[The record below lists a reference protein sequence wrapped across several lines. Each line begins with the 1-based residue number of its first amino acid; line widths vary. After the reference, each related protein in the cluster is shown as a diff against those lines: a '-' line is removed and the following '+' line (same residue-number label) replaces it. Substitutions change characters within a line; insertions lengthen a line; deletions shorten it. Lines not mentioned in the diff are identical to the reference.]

1 MAGEISKREIVKE
14 FMEGTDHTLR
24 IVNMKY
30 SSYRNDYIDIFY
42 RDPQG
47 IKRRTKA
54 SFYPFVWA
62 TREGCLK
69 LCHGNKPQISAL
81 LRKYNIGV
89 KKLHCTSND
98 GTVREEF
105 ENGYMF
111 MFYAQK
117 PMSYS
122 KFQWFFKEAE
132 NPIYIEGKDKDSE
145 RKSNP
150 NFLCVTPVEQHMIAT
165 GKRFFKGYDD
175 YDQLLRMTFDLET
188 TSLNPRKGRI
198 TWLGVR
204 TNKGFEK
211 VFQVKGE
218 TKEELDENEFYVIYT
233 FIKLIKEIDPD
244 IITAHNGEN
253 FDWNFLIVRL
263 EELGSSMKE
272 LSKDFFEDDCIRKDT
287 RQSIL
292 KLGGEI
298 ETYYATNVPNIIV
311 TDSLHAVRRA
321 QAIDSNILKADLK
334 YATKYSKMNK
344 VNRVYIPGNKINTTL
359 NDTEHDYAF
368 NDTNGKWYQINE
380 KHPLKDGYEKTTGEY
395 IVKRYLL
402 DDIWEGDKVEWKFNT
417 TNFLISKILP
427 LPYKKCTTMG
437 TAGQWKA
444 LMMEWSY
451 KNNLAIP
458 RAANTGKFTGGLS
471 RLLCT
476 GFVRRVVKLD
486 YNSLYPSITLTWGIS
501 DTTDLLDSMLMFLE
515 YVLTEREFH
524 KGEKKKAQKIIDKLE
539 PKILDKTA
547 TEEEIKEYRKA
558 KADFSLAD
566 SKQVQMK
573 QLANSFFGSYGV
585 NIGSMFPW
593 KSIKCAENITCIGR
607 QCLRLMISHFA
618 KLGYKPIVGDSVT
631 SDTLLWV
638 KDKAGNV
645 HLVPI
650 SSLFNTQKAE
660 IDALGREYD
669 YSKKDYQ
676 VLCRTGW
683 VDVSYIYRHKTDK
696 DIYRVTDENGFYVDV
711 TEDHSLFND
720 KQEKIKPS
728 TIKEDTKL
736 EYCKHA

>member
-1 MAGEISKREIVKE
+1 MSTEITRRNLVKE
-14 FMEGTDHTLR
+14 FMEGTDQTQR

-30 SSYRNDYIDIFY
+30 SYRNDYIDVYY

-47 IKRRTKA
+47 IKRKMKA
-54 SFYPFVWA
+54 PFHPFVWA
-62 TREGCLK
+62 TRDACLK
-69 LCHGNKPQISAL
+69 LCNGDRAQLRSLMNKYGIS
-81 LRKYNIGV
+81 V
-89 KKLHCTSND
+89 KKLNNTSKD
-98 GTVREEF
+98 GIVRDEF

-111 MFYAQK
+111 MFYARK
-117 PMSYS
+117 AMTYTN
-122 KFQWFFKEAE
+122 FLTFFKKAE
-132 NPIYIEGKDKDSE
+132 NPIYVEEKGKD
-145 RKSNP
+145 RKSNDQY
-150 NFLCVTPVEQHMIAT
+150 LCVSPVEQHMIAT

-188 TSLNPRKGRI
+188 TGLNPKKDRI
-198 TWLGVR
+198 TWLGIR

-211 VFQVKGE
+211 VYQVTGDTE
-218 TKEELDENEFYVIYT
+218 EELDQNEFFVIYT
-233 FIKLIKEIDPD
+233 MIKLIKEIDPD

-253 FDWNFLIVRL
+253 FDWNFVIVRL
-263 EELGSSMKE
+263 EQLGTSMKD
-272 LSKDFFEDDCIRKDT
+272 LSEDFFEDDYIRKDT

-321 QAIDSNILKADLK
+321 QAIDSNMLKADLK

-344 VNRVYIPGNKINTTL
+344 PNRVYIPGNKINSTL
-359 NDTEHDYAF
+359 NDVDHKYAL
-368 NDTNGKWYQINE
+368 NDINGKWYQINE
-380 KHPLKDGYEKTTGEY
+380 KHPLKEGYEETTGDY

-402 DDIWEGDKVEWKFNT
+402 DDIWEGDKVEWKYNT

-458 RAANTGKFTGGLS
+458 KAANTGKFTGGLS

-476 GFVRRVVKLD
+476 GFIRRVVKLD

-501 DTTDLLDSMLMFLE
+501 DQTDLLDSMLMFLE
-515 YVLTEREFH
+515 YVLTEREFF
-524 KGEKKKAQKIIDKLE
+524 KGEKKKANKIIEKLE
-539 PKILDKTA
+539 PKVLNKTA
-547 TEEEIKEYRKA
+547 SQEEINEYNKA
-558 KADFSLAD
+558 KAAYSLAD
-566 SKQVQMK
+566 SKQLQMK
-573 QLANSFFGSYGV
+573 VLANSFFGSYGA

-593 KSIKCAENITCIGR
+593 KSVRCAENITCIGR

-631 SDTLLWV
+631 SETLLWV
-638 KDKAGNV
+638 KDKAGKIS
-645 HLVPI
+645 LKPI
-650 SSLFNTQKAE
+650 SSLFDTQKAKVDE
-660 IDALGREYD
+660 LGREYD
-669 YSKKDYQ
+669 YSPKEYK
-676 VLCRTGW
+676 VLCRSGW
-683 VDVSYIYRHKTDK
+683 NDISYIYRHKTDK
-696 DIYRVTDENGFYVDV
+696 DIYRVTDENGHYVDV

-720 KQEKIKPS
+720 KQEKIKP
-728 TIKEDTKL
+728 TEIKEDTKL
-736 EYCKHA
+736 EYYHECSR